1 MNRFFSIIILNK
13 YIVLRK
19 FLYGLI
25 YLNINKIKIN
35 KRGFVFR
42 LFKKIEKN

>member
-1 MNRFFSIIILNK
+1 MF
-13 YIVLRK
+13 
-19 FLYGLI
+19 I

-42 LFKKIEKN
+42 LFKKIEKNYESH